1 MNIQLIFYGCP
12 FVHEG
17 DKESKW
23 KRQSRETR
31 EALRAVR
38 FMDKPKVYTIDWAIF
53 LVPTTQGFAFSWF
66 FSRQK

>member
-12 FVHEG
+12 FAHED

-38 FMDKPKVYTIDWAIF
+38 VMDKPKVYTIDWAI
-53 LVPTTQGFAFSWF
+53 S
-66 FSRQK
+66 

>member
-12 FVHEG
+12 FVNEG

-38 FMDKPKVYTIDWAIF
+38 FMDKPKVYTIDGAI
-53 LVPTTQGFAFSWF
+53 S
-66 FSRQK
+66 